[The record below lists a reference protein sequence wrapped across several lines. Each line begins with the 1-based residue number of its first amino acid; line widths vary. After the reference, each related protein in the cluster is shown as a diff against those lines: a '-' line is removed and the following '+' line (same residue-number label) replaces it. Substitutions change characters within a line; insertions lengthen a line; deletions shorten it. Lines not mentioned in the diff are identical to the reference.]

1 MLKNL
6 LSTQAILNRLGMPG
20 VPSPFCILC
29 DSGDPDESIHAFF
42 LCAHNYFLGDFL
54 ISGLE
59 KPTQPISPQD
69 LELDVAPATVFLI
82 ATVLSQ
88 VWTSRKEKKK
98 CQLYLIRAELEART
112 TLLRKSRYS
121 RMGEILEEIFST

>member
-1 MLKNL
+1 MN
-6 LSTQAILNRLGMPG
+6 M
-20 VPSPFCILC
+20 
-29 DSGDPDESIHAFF
+29 
-42 LCAHNYFLGDFL
+42 YFSYVLITLLGDFL

-59 KPTQPISPQD
+59 KLTHPISPQD
-69 LELDVAPATVFLI
+69 IVVLNLDLEVDVAPAAVFLI

-121 RMGEILEEIFST
+121 RIGEILEEILNT